1 MMRIGMLTSGGDCQ
15 ALNAAMRGVVKCIA
29 HSGEEVEFYGFK
41 NGYRGLIYSDFRMLT
56 SKDFS
61 GILTKGGTIL
71 GSSRTPFK
79 TIREP
84 DENGMDKVLAMKNND
99 VSMVSQEYS
108 VNTISVVG
116 VNSKTDLEPY
126 GTENGLTWGT
136 GTHDFW
142 AAYPASKVTVGN
154 HRMSATIPS
163 SQIVRY
169 SNRANNVS
177 IFRADMSDA
186 FMVAGLQSPQEENGI
201 NLDFYPAFTAFEFTV
216 GANDNT
222 TITSFQMETSTYET
236 ETANYVPLAGVSTAT
251 FDASSNMSLTYTGT
265 GTLSNT
271 IGVVFHD
278 DKDAPYNPIISTTAS
293 LNFKVFAL
301 PLEITGLK
309 ITFNLSDGTSKSL
322 RLKQNGNW
330 ITFPAAAK
338 IQISGLAVP
347 GAVWYINFD
356 YPRKEQWI
364 VHPDIEI
371 GVE

>member
-1 MMRIGMLTSGGDCQ
+1 MRKSRVIISIAASAVCLIGLAGCTKDLSGKRIRFR
-15 ALNAAMRGVVKCIA
+15 ASTRPEAPVTKTAY
-29 HSGEEVEFYGFK
+29 SGETY
-41 NGYRGLIYSDFRMLT
+41 NAS
-56 SKDFS
+56 SKVYERIDWVD
-61 GILTKGGTIL
+61 GDRI
-71 GSSRTPFK
+71 
-79 TIREP
+79 
-84 DENGMDKVLAMKNND
+84 VLAMKNND

-108 VNTISVVG
+108 VNTISVAG

-126 GTENGLTWGT
+126 GTENGLEWGT

-169 SNRANNVS
+169 SSKANNVS

-186 FMVAGLQSPQEENGI
+186 FMVAGLQSPQKEDGI

-222 TITSFQMETSTYET
+222 TITSFEMETSTYET

-251 FDASSNMSLTYTGT
+251 FDAASNMSFTYSGT

-278 DKDAPYNPIISTTAS
+278 HNDAPYNPIISTTAS

-301 PLEITGLK
+301 PLEITGLR

>member
-1 MMRIGMLTSGGDCQ
+1 MRTSR
-15 ALNAAMRGVVKCIA
+15 AIISIAAAAVCLLG
-29 HSGEEVEFYGFK
+29 
-41 NGYRGLIYSDFRMLT
+41 
-56 SKDFS
+56 FS
-61 GILTKGGTIL
+61 GCHKNLSGLQIRFRASTSPKAPSTKTAYSGVNYDSS
-71 GSSRTPFK
+71 GSVYER
-79 TIREP
+79 INWV
-84 DENGMDKVLAMKNND
+84 DGDVIVLAMKND
-99 VSMVSQEYS
+99 EVGMASHEYS
-108 VNTISVVG
+108 VNTISVAG

-126 GTENGLTWGT
+126 GAEHGLEWGT

-142 AAYPASKVTVGN
+142 AGYPASKVTVGN

-169 SNRANNVS
+169 SSRSNNVS

-186 FMVAGLQSPQEENGI
+186 FMVAGQQGNPSERGV

-222 TITSFQMETSTYET
+222 TITSFEMETSTYET
-236 ETANYVPLAGVSTAT
+236 ESAIYVPLAGVSTAT
-251 FDASSNMSLTYTGT
+251 FDAGSNMSFSYSGT

-301 PLEITGLK
+301 PLEITGLR

-322 RLKQNGNW
+322 RLKQNGQW

-338 IQISGLAVP
+338 VQISGLAVP

>member
-1 MMRIGMLTSGGDCQ
+1 MRTSRIITLAAAAVCLLGLSACTKNLSGLQIRFRASTSPKAPSTKTAYSGANFSSGGTVYERIDWVD
-15 ALNAAMRGVVKCIA
+15 GDHI
-29 HSGEEVEFYGFK
+29 
-41 NGYRGLIYSDFRMLT
+41 
-56 SKDFS
+56 
-61 GILTKGGTIL
+61 
-71 GSSRTPFK
+71 
-79 TIREP
+79 
-84 DENGMDKVLAMKNND
+84 VLAMKNND
-99 VSMVSQEYS
+99 VAMVSQEYS
-108 VNTISVVG
+108 VNTISVAG

-126 GTENGLTWGT
+126 GAENGLTWGE
-136 GTHDFW
+136 GTHYFW

-169 SNRANNVS
+169 SSRSNNVS
-177 IFRADMSDA
+177 IFKADMSDA
-186 FMVAGLQSPQEENGI
+186 FMVASQQSAPSEGGI
-201 NLDFYPAFTAFEFTV
+201 NLDFYPAFTTFEFTV

-222 TITSFQMETSTYET
+222 TITSFEMETSTYET
-236 ETANYVPLAGVSTAT
+236 ESAIYVPLAGVSTAT
-251 FDASSNMSLTYTGT
+251 FDASSNMSFSYSGT

-301 PLEITGLK
+301 PLDITGLR
-309 ITFNLSDGTSKSL
+309 ITFHLSDGTSKSL

-364 VHPDIEI
+364 VHSDIEI

>member
-1 MMRIGMLTSGGDCQ
+1 
-15 ALNAAMRGVVKCIA
+15 
-29 HSGEEVEFYGFK
+29 
-41 NGYRGLIYSDFRMLT
+41 
-56 SKDFS
+56 
-61 GILTKGGTIL
+61 
-71 GSSRTPFK
+71 
-79 TIREP
+79 
-84 DENGMDKVLAMKNND
+84 
-99 VSMVSQEYS
+99 
-108 VNTISVVG
+108 
-116 VNSKTDLEPY
+116 
-126 GTENGLTWGT
+126 
-136 GTHDFW
+136 
-142 AAYPASKVTVGN
+142 
-154 HRMSATIPS
+154 
-163 SQIVRY
+163 
-169 SNRANNVS
+169 
-177 IFRADMSDA
+177 MSDA
-186 FMVAGLQSPQEENGI
+186 FMVASQQSAPSEGGI
-201 NLDFYPAFTAFEFTV
+201 NLDFYPAFTTFEFTV

-222 TITSFQMETSTYET
+222 TITSFEMETSTYET
-236 ETANYVPLAGVSTAT
+236 ESAIYVPLAGVSTAT
-251 FDASSNMSLTYTGT
+251 FDASSNMSFSYSGT

-301 PLEITGLK
+301 PLDITGLR

>member
-1 MMRIGMLTSGGDCQ
+1 MRKSRVIISIAAAAVCLIGLAGCTKDLSGKRIRFR
-15 ALNAAMRGVVKCIA
+15 ASTRPEAPVTKTAY
-29 HSGEEVEFYGFK
+29 SGETY
-41 NGYRGLIYSDFRMLT
+41 NAS
-56 SKDFS
+56 SKVYERIDWVD
-61 GILTKGGTIL
+61 GDRI
-71 GSSRTPFK
+71 
-79 TIREP
+79 
-84 DENGMDKVLAMKNND
+84 VLAMKNND

-108 VNTISVVG
+108 VNTISVAG

-126 GTENGLTWGT
+126 GTENGLEWGT

-169 SNRANNVS
+169 SSKANNVS

-186 FMVAGLQSPQEENGI
+186 FMVAGLQSPQKEDGI

-222 TITSFQMETSTYET
+222 TITSFEMETNTYET

-251 FDASSNMSLTYTGT
+251 FDASSNMSFTYTGT

-278 DKDAPYNPIISTTAS
+278 HNDAPYNPIISTTAS

-301 PLEITGLK
+301 PLEITGIR

>member
-1 MMRIGMLTSGGDCQ
+1 MRKSRVIISIAAAAVCLLGLAGCTKDLSGKRIRFR
-15 ALNAAMRGVVKCIA
+15 ASTRPEAPVTKTAY
-29 HSGEEVEFYGFK
+29 SGETY
-41 NGYRGLIYSDFRMLT
+41 NAS
-56 SKDFS
+56 SKVYERIDWVD
-61 GILTKGGTIL
+61 GDRI
-71 GSSRTPFK
+71 
-79 TIREP
+79 
-84 DENGMDKVLAMKNND
+84 VLAMKNND